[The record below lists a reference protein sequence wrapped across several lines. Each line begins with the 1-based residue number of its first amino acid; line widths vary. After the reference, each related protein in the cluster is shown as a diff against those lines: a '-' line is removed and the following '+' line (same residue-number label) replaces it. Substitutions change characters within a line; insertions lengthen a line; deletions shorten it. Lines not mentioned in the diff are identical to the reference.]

1 MSVREVVRHDLLVL
15 QKSKLSWGGLLAL
28 LLPTAVAFAWSA
40 SGTTSGGTPKGIFA
54 AMFAI
59 VILVPIIIFVTTASA
74 IARERESGTIRFLL
88 GNPNDR
94 SEVILGKMLSRALLV
109 NGGLLVGSL
118 GIALSALVL
127 TDAPRL
133 ATIGVFAFL
142 TMLFATSYV
151 GLVVGISAVS
161 ANQMRS
167 FVGIAAA
174 YLFWSVGW
182 LPGFPYSVSMFV
194 VEKVEALLGRS
205 LEPSSVVLVEVVNP
219 PTAYM
224 QSLQLLGP
232 TFENV
237 ARGSS
242 TANTLAPP
250 PAVVGVLVAWT
261 VVPLALGCLAFS
273 RAEID

>member
-1 MSVREVVRHDLLVL
+1 MSVREVARHDLLVL
-15 QKSKLSWGGLLAL
+15 RKSKLSWGVLLAL
-28 LLPTAVAFAWSA
+28 LFPTTVAFGWSA
-40 SGTTSGGTPKGIFA
+40 SGTAAGGTTEGIFA
-54 AMFAI
+54 TMFAV
-59 VILVPIIIFVTTASA
+59 VILVPITVFVATGSA
-74 IARERESGTIRFLL
+74 IAKERESGTIRFLL

-94 SEVILGKMLSRALLV
+94 SEVVLGKMLSRTLLV
-109 NGGLLVGSL
+109 DGGLLVGYL

-133 ATIGVFAFL
+133 VTIGVFAFP

-151 GLVVGISAVS
+151 GLVVGISAAS
-161 ANQMRS
+161 ANQMRAI
-167 FVGIAAA
+167 VGIAAA

-194 VEKVEALLGRS
+194 VEKVETLLGRS
-205 LEPSSVVLVEVVNP
+205 LEPSSVVLVEIVNP

-232 TFENV
+232 TFENM

-242 TANTLAPP
+242 TTGTLAPP
-250 PAVVGVLVAWT
+250 SAVVGVLVAWT
-261 VVPLALGCLAFS
+261 VVPLALGYLAFS
-273 RAEID
+273 RTEIN